1 MINILFFAP
10 ICGIC
15 AILYAC
21 YKSILIN
28 KIPVHDKEMNF
39 IANAIRNGAF
49 TFIKREYKVI
59 LIFVFIISIL
69 LLILNLNLNEKQLL
83 LQPITFILGAFGS
96 AFAGFLGMNIATKAN
111 VRTTISA
118 KKSIYSALLVA
129 FNGGIVMGMN
139 VAGIGLLGLSL
150 LFSISY
156 LICDSISTVLVILT
170 GFSMGAS
177 LIALF
182 ARVGGGIFTKGA
194 DVGADLV
201 GKIEVGIPEDDPRN
215 PATIADNVGDNVG
228 DVTGMG
234 ADLFESYIG
243 ALLACMVIGST
254 VLCNTFTKDENLI
267 FVVLPMFISGI
278 GILAS
283 IVGSFFIKYNTS
295 QNPQKILNNCNNI
308 SVFLM
313 IIFSSIGIY
322 FLIPNTFQLLNS
334 DNIYYKTGIYI
345 SIISGILTGVVIA
358 LSTEYYCSKNK
369 KPVNDIVIASS
380 SGHATNIISGISV
393 GMHSTVI
400 PILSIAISIIISSY
414 FAGVYGISLAA
425 VGMLSTIGMQLSIDA
440 FGPIVDNAGGI
451 AVMVK
456 SESYLRERTDQLD
469 AVGNTTAAIGKGFA
483 IGSAALTAFALFTAY
498 QTQISIFLN
507 NNNSVSIDITKPHV
521 VAGMF
526 IGAMLPFFFSALT
539 INAVGTAANA
549 IIKESRTQLKDIL
562 KFNKKPNYE
571 KCIDISTIAA
581 LKGMVKPGILVILV
595 PIIGGLMDRTGLF
608 LGGILAGATI
618 SGVVMAIF
626 MANAGG
632 AWDNAKKQ
640 IEEEKPIIKKNMGK
654 GSSKHQASITGDT
667 VGDPFKD
674 TAGPS
679 INILI
684 KLMSIISL
692 IIIPFISKFG
702 FSLFENY

>member
-1 MINILFFAP
+1 MTNILFFTP
-10 ICGIC
+10 IC
-15 AILYAC
+15 AICAIIYAFH
-21 YKSILIN
+21 KSNLIN
-28 KIPVHDKEMNF
+28 KISVNDKKMNF
-39 IANAIRNGAF
+39 IATAIRNGAF
-49 TFIKREYKVI
+49 TFIKREYKII

-69 LLILNLNLNEKQLL
+69 LMILHLNEKQLL
-83 LQPITFILGAFGS
+83 LQSITFILGAAGS
-96 AFAGFLGMNIATKAN
+96 ALAGFLGMNIATKAN
-111 VRTTISA
+111 VRTTESA
-118 KKSIYSALLVA
+118 KKGIYNALLVA
-129 FNGGIVMGMN
+129 FDGGIVMGMS

-150 LFSISY
+150 LFIISY
-156 LICDSISTVLVILT
+156 SICGSINETLVIIT

-201 GKIEVGIPEDDPRN
+201 GKIETGIPEDDPRN

-228 DVTGMG
+228 DITGMG

-254 VLCNTFTKDENLI
+254 VSCNKFTSDENLI
-267 FVVLPMFISGI
+267 FIILPMLMGGI
-278 GILAS
+278 GIISS
-283 IVGSFFIKYNTS
+283 IIGTWFIKYNS
-295 QNPQKILNNCNNI
+295 SSSDAQKLLNNCSNI
-308 SVFLM
+308 SVLLM
-313 IIFSSIGIY
+313 IILSTIAIY
-322 FLIPNTFQLLNS
+322 YLLPITFQIINNN
-334 DNIYYKTGIYI
+334 NIFSRLGIYI
-345 SIISGILTGVVIA
+345 SIISGILTGVIIA

-369 KPVNDIVIASS
+369 KPVNSIVNAST
-380 SGHATNIISGISV
+380 SGHATNIITGISI
-393 GMHSTVI
+393 GMHSTLI
-400 PILSIAISIIISSY
+400 PILSIAIAIIISSY

-425 VGMLSTIGMQLSIDA
+425 VGMLSTIAMQLSIDA

-456 SESYLRERTDQLD
+456 SDSYVRERTDQLD

-483 IGSAALTAFALFTAY
+483 IGSAALTSFALFTAY

-507 NNNSVSIDITKPHV
+507 NNNNISIDITKPHV
-521 VAGMF
+521 IAGMF

-539 INAVGTAANA
+539 INAVGDAANA
-549 IIKESRTQLKDIL
+549 IIKESRKQLKEIL
-562 KFNKKPNYE
+562 TLKNKNPDYE

-581 LKGMVKPGILVILV
+581 LKGMIKPGLLVIIV
-595 PIIGGLMDRTGLF
+595 PILGGLIDKTGLF
-608 LGGILAGATI
+608 LGGILAGSTI

-640 IEEEKPIIKKNMGK
+640 IEDENIILEKNMGK

-692 IIIPFISKFG
+692 VLIPFISKFG

>member
-1 MINILFFAP
+1 MLNILFFAP
-10 ICGIC
+10 VCGIC
-15 AILYAC
+15 AILFAYH
-21 YKSILIN
+21 KSILIN
-28 KIPVHDKEMNF
+28 KISVTDKEMND
-39 IANAIRNGAF
+39 IAVSIRNGAF
-49 TFIKREYKVI
+49 TFIRREYRVI
-59 LIFVFIISIL
+59 LIFVFVISIL
-69 LLILNLNLNEKQLL
+69 LIILNANEKQLL
-83 LQPITFILGAFGS
+83 LQPLTFILGAFGS
-96 AFAGFLGMNIATKAN
+96 ALAGFLGMNIATKAN

-118 KKSIYSALLVA
+118 KKSISEALLVA
-129 FNGGIVMGMN
+129 FNGGTVMGMN

-150 LFSISY
+150 LFIISY
-156 LICDSISTVLVILT
+156 SICDSITTSLVIIT

-254 VLCNTFTKDENLI
+254 VLCNTFTTDENLI
-267 FVVLPMFISGI
+267 FVILPMFISGI

-283 IVGSFFIKYNTS
+283 IIGSFFIKYNFS
-295 QNPQKILNNCNNI
+295 KNPQKILNNCNNI
-308 SVFLM
+308 SVLLM

-322 FLIPNTFQLLNS
+322 FLIPNTFQLINS
-334 DNIYYKTGIYI
+334 TNVFYKTGIYI
-345 SIISGILTGVVIA
+345 SIISGILTGVIIA
-358 LSTEYYCSKNK
+358 ISTEYYCSKDK
-369 KPVNDIVIASS
+369 KPVNNIVNAST

-400 PILSIAISIIISSY
+400 PIIAIAISILISSY

-451 AVMVK
+451 AVMAK
-456 SESYLRERTDQLD
+456 SDSYLRDRTDQLD

-521 VAGMF
+521 IAGMF
-526 IGAMLPFFFSALT
+526 IGAMLPFYFSALT
-539 INAVGTAANA
+539 INAVGVAANA
-549 IIKESRTQLKDIL
+549 IIKESRKQLKEIL
-562 KFNKKPNYE
+562 TFNKKPNYE
-571 KCIDISTIAA
+571 RCIDISTIAA
-581 LKGMVKPGILVILV
+581 LKGMIKPGILVILV
-595 PIIGGLMDRTGLF
+595 PIFGGLMDRTGLF

-626 MANAGG
+626 MSNAGG

-640 IEEEKPIIKKNMGK
+640 IEDEKSIIEKNMGK
-654 GSSKHQASITGDT
+654 GSFKHQASITGDT

-692 IIIPFISKFG
+692 VIIPFISKFG
-702 FSLFENY
+702 LSLFENY